1 MKLQRFAEQDA
12 QARARIVDAV
22 RALPNA
28 DPELVAAVENANHR
42 DPNVRV
48 LREHQAIADLLES
61 LTDEPAPKKGA
72 KKAAA

>member
-22 RALPNA
+22 RALPFA

-61 LTDEPAPKKGA
+61 LTDVPPAPKKSA
-72 KKAAA
+72 KKQ

>member
-1 MKLQRFAEQDA
+1 MKLERLAEQDA

-22 RALPNA
+22 RALPFA

-48 LREHQAIADLLES
+48 LREHQAVADLLES
-61 LTDEPAPKKGA
+61 LTDEPAPKKSA
-72 KKAAA
+72 KKQ